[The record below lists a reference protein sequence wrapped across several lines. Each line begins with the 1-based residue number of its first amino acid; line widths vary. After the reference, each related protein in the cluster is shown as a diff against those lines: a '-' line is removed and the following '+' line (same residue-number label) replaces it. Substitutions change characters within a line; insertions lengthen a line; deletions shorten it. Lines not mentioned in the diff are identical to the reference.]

1 MKDMDFRR
9 FRRVLCFFLVFPVFL
24 GFPPFL
30 FARNVSDI
38 VGDTFEEVEGRGLLI
53 RTSPTGA
60 RVFVDGVERGQTPFA
75 MDNIRS
81 GDYRI
86 RLIKDGYR
94 ERRFMVTISSESRM
108 VVSIELEEA
117 RGQVLLRL
125 QKGEGSPP
133 AELLPFNPVLS
144 AGGETAAIYPQAGEP
159 VFLSLPVGYRTI
171 QARAFGWED
180 ALRTVYVREEV
191 MTSVTLVMNP
201 APFALSHGSVSRSRF
216 NPANAG
222 SLGHTEFRF
231 EVSAPGTGTLTV
243 KDQNGTVVYRTA
255 LGPFRTWSQS
265 VTWNGRGRNGDPL
278 PGGIFQVFIET
289 ESVSWDDSAP
299 VSQVLSLETEI
310 DPSLAI
316 YPLSLQSVFA
326 GLLFAPAPAS
336 LPRGSFQIEA
346 GLFFGKTAPAERA
359 FSGLPFDTGI
369 RFSPLD
375 RGEFTVLLNAQPKFG
390 DTAAWGAAG
399 SFKYVFIHSD
409 EGAYPLG
416 CAAGLSYAWAENG
429 AAPIGPGTGMGFSF
443 PLSWRFNALT
453 LVFSPGIQWPL
464 PHDLVVRPVL
474 AGGFYYR
481 GSWFIAGFSLR
492 QEYNLSKNLESGRDE
507 RNRSPAFLQAGG
519 EIKFYPPPS
528 NLVFSLSGGLWH
540 TGSETGGFGGLG
552 IGLIY

>member
-1 MKDMDFRR
+1 MDRRR
-9 FRRVLCFFLVFPVFL
+9 FRSLLCFFLIFPVFL
-24 GFPPFL
+24 GLPPSL

-38 VGDTFEEVEGRGLLI
+38 AGDTFEEMEGRGLLI
-53 RTSPTGA
+53 RTSPAGA
-60 RVFVDGVERGQTPFA
+60 RVFIDGVERGQTPFA

-117 RGQVLLRL
+117 RGQVLIRL
-125 QKGEGSPP
+125 QKADGSPP
-133 AELLPFNPVLS
+133 AELLPFDPALT
-144 AGGETAAIYPQAGEP
+144 AGGETAALYPRTEEHIL
-159 VFLSLPVGYRTI
+159 LSLPVGYRTI

-180 ALRTVYVREEV
+180 ALRTVYVREEIV
-191 MTSVTLVMNP
+191 TSVTLVMQP
-201 APFALSHGSVSRSRF
+201 APFAVDRGSVSRPRF

-231 EVSAPGTGTLTV
+231 EVSAPGRGTLTV
-243 KDQNGTVVYRTA
+243 KDQNGSEVHRAA

-265 VTWNGRGRNGDPL
+265 AAWDGRGRNGDPL
-278 PGGIFQVFIET
+278 PGGVFRVYIET
-289 ESVSWDDSAP
+289 ESFSWDGSAP
-299 VSQVLSLETEI
+299 VSRVLTLETEI

-336 LPRGSFQIEA
+336 LPGGSFQIEA
-346 GLFFGKTAPAERA
+346 GLFFGGTAPAERA

-369 RFSPLD
+369 RFSPRD
-375 RGEFTVLLNAQPKFG
+375 RYEFTVILNAQPKFG
-390 DTAAWGAAG
+390 DTAAWGAGG
-399 SFKYVFIHSD
+399 SFKYVLLHSG

-416 CAAGLSYAWAENG
+416 CAAGVSYAWAENG
-429 AAPIGPGTGMGFSF
+429 AAPIGPGTGMGFTF
-443 PLSWRFNALT
+443 PLSWQFRALT
-453 LVFSPGIQWPL
+453 LIFSPGIQWPL
-464 PHDLVVRPVL
+464 PHDLVPRPVI
-474 AGGFYYR
+474 AGGFHYR

-492 QEYNLSKNLESGRDE
+492 QEYNLSADLKSGRDA

-528 NLVFSLSGGLWH
+528 NLVFSVSGGLWH
-540 TGSETGGFGGLG
+540 TGSETGGFGGVG